1 MPAHKRLKLCT
12 PINSEWSFFVVIL
25 KFVFLLTVYV
35 SGSCT
40 DISLFVGLDFD
51 VLSAAHG
58 HSGTVSVSLGHSG
71 TVFVILSHS
80 GTVFVS
86 LGHSGTVVC
95 QFGSHLNGSCNRSL
109 ALLAG

>member
-1 MPAHKRLKLCT
+1 MVLFCCHIKIR
-12 PINSEWSFFVVIL
+12 V
-25 KFVFLLTVYV
+25 LLTVYV

-80 GTVFVS
+80 GTVFVILSHSGTVFVS

-95 QFGSHLNGSCNRSL
+95 QFGSQWNGSCNRSL

>member
-1 MPAHKRLKLCT
+1 M
-12 PINSEWSFFVVIL
+12 
-25 KFVFLLTVYV
+25 FLLTVYV